1 MFNPH
6 FSLKLFTFAV
16 SVALFCLLPLSSP
29 AQDASKIRVA
39 ILYFENNAT
48 EKSFAPLSKG
58 LCDMMISDFS
68 QASRF
73 AVVERN
79 KLEEVLK
86 ELKLGQTRSFDS
98 ATTARIGKLLGA
110 EYLVFGSYFEFLGRF
125 RIDARVVKVE
135 TGQVVASV
143 GAAGKVDEFEL
154 LEKKIVS
161 DLHTKMKLPLP
172 STQDKSKKNIT
183 LRSAS
188 NYGSALDK
196 MDSGDVQGAKELLR
210 DIVESSPDFA
220 LAKETLRKITQ

>member
-1 MFNPH
+1 
-6 FSLKLFTFAV
+6 
-16 SVALFCLLPLSSP
+16 
-29 AQDASKIRVA
+29 
-39 ILYFENNAT
+39 
-48 EKSFAPLSKG
+48 
-58 LCDMMISDFS
+58 MMISDFS

-172 STQDKSKKNIT
+172 ST
-183 LRSAS
+183 
-188 NYGSALDK
+188 
-196 MDSGDVQGAKELLR
+196 
-210 DIVESSPDFA
+210 
-220 LAKETLRKITQ
+220 